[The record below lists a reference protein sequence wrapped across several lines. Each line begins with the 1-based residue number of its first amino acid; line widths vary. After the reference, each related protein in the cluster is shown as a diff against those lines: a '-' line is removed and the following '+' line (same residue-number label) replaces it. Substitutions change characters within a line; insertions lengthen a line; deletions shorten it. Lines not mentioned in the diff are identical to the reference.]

1 MRLPSTTEAA
11 VRDALHEVTVRALVA
26 EQCPDTEAT
35 VKALREV
42 SWAVIRAAEL
52 IRTAERETRAA
63 AVETHERKAA

>member
-26 EQCPDTEAT
+26 EQCPDTDT
-35 VKALREV
+35 TMKALRDV

-52 IRTAERETRAA
+52 IRSAEREVRAEA
-63 AVETHERKAA
+63 IERKEAA